1 MCKLKLL
8 RDVLRCF
15 HASPATNKHYVER
28 SGCNPNNEYKSKY
41 ELEIKQIEAHR
52 RQKFVPEVRAHHQGV
67 PTSPLRSPQRTGS
80 LSTLIL
86 SQIDHKGLEMG
97 CSLTLLNEQVI
108 QTSRRSHTNR
118 DLPRVTPSHL
128 GAKAPRVTSE
138 SRT

>member
-52 RQKFVPEVRAHHQGV
+52 RQGFVPEVRAHHQGI
-67 PTSPLRSPQRTGS
+67 PTSPLRSPQRAGS

-86 SQIDHKGLEMG
+86 TQINHKGLEMG
-97 CSLTLLNEQVI
+97 CSTYFAQRAGNTNFSEV
-108 QTSRRSHTNR
+108 SH
-118 DLPRVTPSHL
+118 
-128 GAKAPRVTSE
+128 K
-138 SRT
+138 